1 MPVQAYVL
9 IRTKPG
15 AAKKAAEALAKLEGC
30 KAVSAVTGR
39 YDIIMLVEA
48 KDLQSLGALI
58 LEKVHR
64 IDGVERTETAM
75 VV

>member
-9 IRTKPG
+9 IRTRQG
-15 AAKKAAEALAKLEGC
+15 AAKRVAEALSRLEGC

-39 YDIIMLVEA
+39 YDVVMLVEA
-48 KDLQSLGALI
+48 QDLQSLGALV
-58 LEKVHR
+58 LDRVHR
-64 IDGVERTETAM
+64 TEGVERTETAI